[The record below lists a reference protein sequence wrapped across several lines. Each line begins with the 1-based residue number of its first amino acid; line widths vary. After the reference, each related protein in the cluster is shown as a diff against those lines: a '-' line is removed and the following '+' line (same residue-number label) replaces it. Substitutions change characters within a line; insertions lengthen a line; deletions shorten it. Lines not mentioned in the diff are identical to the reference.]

1 MGRDFLVL
9 KVSYLN
15 IYIYKN
21 YGSNLDRQIREKD
34 YMLLKRIG

>member
-15 IYIYKN
+15 IYIYIN
-21 YGSNLDRQIREKD
+21 CGSNLDRQIREKD